1 MSVHT
6 CCYALLMLLWMAR
19 ITISPVGHTSLPSYV
34 LSEIEAGR
42 GGGGRLGEGGTG
54 RLSLASFKPMVAKV
68 EYCTAAAHFETG
80 AGVGMGCSVLRNPH
94 LCLCLCVSLCLC
106 PCLSLP
112 LSLCLCLSVSVPV
125 CLSLCLSLCVSMSL
139 S

>member
-42 GGGGRLGEGGTG
+42 GGWRKAGRRRDRKTFAGEFQTNGGQSGIL
-54 RLSLASFKPMVAKV
+54 
-68 EYCTAAAHFETG
+68 YCCCT
-80 AGVGMGCSVLRNPH
+80 L
-94 LCLCLCVSLCLC
+94 
-106 PCLSLP
+106 
-112 LSLCLCLSVSVPV
+112 
-125 CLSLCLSLCVSMSL
+125 
-139 S
+139 